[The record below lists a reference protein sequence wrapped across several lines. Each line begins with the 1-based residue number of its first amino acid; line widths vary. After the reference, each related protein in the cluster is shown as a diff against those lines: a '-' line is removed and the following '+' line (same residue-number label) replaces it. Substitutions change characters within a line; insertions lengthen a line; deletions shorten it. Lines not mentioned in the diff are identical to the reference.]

1 MFIPTNEAVD
11 QARDGSILYMLN
23 DVGGLSFHLFSV
35 FVVSADNIQ
44 VTLKDKSADMLFF
57 VLSTKSHKKTKTYS
71 CVSLNLNTLTS

>member
-1 MFIPTNEAVD
+1 MD

-44 VTLKDKSADMLFF
+44 VTFKDKSADILFF
-57 VLSTKSHKKTKTYS
+57 VLLSTKSHKKTKTYS